1 MNIDARNLFSEV
13 AFNNICQFEVVNNEL
28 RVKMGAQISPGHF
41 IGEVQISYVLKDNMY
56 QAKKIEFIP
65 VSTGEDSADLDWQEL
80 ASKYNPPAIDGL
92 LEAIKDS
99 SMAEKGNIAIT
110 PLIKRYFNKMGED
123 YLFFFM
129 PQVAWYDFGPAVYD
143 PTGEALSYILFI
155 WKHQFGEFS
164 AMPKY
169 ETEAWLRK
177 IFAAPNDVYPPLEH
191 KEYGKCVVYDGEVY
205 TPWLESYNDNTMIY
219 DLTQLKARRDGDYT
233 YYTATAGEYQFDVR
247 GYYEPGE
254 NEKFLAARAEAL
266 GLDYDAALEKLLE
279 TGDLS
284 AANISKTYTI
294 EFRIKGDDVTPK
306 IVSVK
311 KVY

>member
-110 PLIKRYFNKMGED
+110 PLD
-123 YLFFFM
+123 
-129 PQVAWYDFGPAVYD
+129 
-143 PTGEALSYILFI
+143 
-155 WKHQFGEFS
+155 
-164 AMPKY
+164 
-169 ETEAWLRK
+169 
-177 IFAAPNDVYPPLEH
+177 
-191 KEYGKCVVYDGEVY
+191 
-205 TPWLESYNDNTMIY
+205 
-219 DLTQLKARRDGDYT
+219 
-233 YYTATAGEYQFDVR
+233 
-247 GYYEPGE
+247 
-254 NEKFLAARAEAL
+254 
-266 GLDYDAALEKLLE
+266 
-279 TGDLS
+279 
-284 AANISKTYTI
+284 
-294 EFRIKGDDVTPK
+294 
-306 IVSVK
+306 
-311 KVY
+311 